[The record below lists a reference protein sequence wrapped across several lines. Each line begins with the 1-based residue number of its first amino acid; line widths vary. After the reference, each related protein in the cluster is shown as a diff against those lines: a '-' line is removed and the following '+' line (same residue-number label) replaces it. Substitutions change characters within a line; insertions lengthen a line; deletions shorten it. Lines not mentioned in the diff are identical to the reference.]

1 MSSERIKPEAVD
13 RPEPDEALSGTTPRS
28 RDHEPSDD
36 DREVI
41 LDDPGLPEVAIEDDA
56 PPPARPGGPRAD

>member
-13 RPEPDEALSGTTPRS
+13 RPEPDEALSDSPARTRE
-28 RDHEPSDD
+28 HEPSDD

-41 LDDPGLPEVAIEDDA
+41 LDDPALPEVAIEDDN
-56 PPPARPGGPRAD
+56 PPPG